1 MDDYDFDFIV
11 NRQGSASLKWERYKG
26 RDILPLWVADMDFKS
41 PPAVIDALHQR
52 VSHGIFGYTI
62 PSDDLIGAVQAR
74 LLADYDWVIDA
85 EWLVWL
91 PGLVTGLNVSC
102 RSVGE
107 DGDDVLT
114 AIPVYPPFLTAPAH
128 SRRNLKTVELTYAD
142 NRWLFDFDRF
152 EKAITPRTRLFILCN
167 PHNPVGRVFTRIELE
182 RLAAICAKHNMA
194 ICSDEI
200 HCDLVLD
207 SDKQHLPLATLDS
220 SIAQRTITLM
230 APSKTYNLPGL
241 GCSYAI
247 IPNAKLRRRFQR
259 AMDGIVP
266 SVNLMGFSA
275 ALAALQDDRRWLK
288 ALRKYLCRNRALVFD
303 AIEDMP
309 GLKMNWVEATYLGWI
324 DTRASGIQ
332 DPVSFFEKA
341 GVGLSDGKA
350 FGDERFLRLNFGC
363 PRKTLATALQR
374 MATALANRHGS

>member
-1 MDDYDFDFIV
+1 MDDYDFDFIA

-62 PSDDLIGAVQAR
+62 PSDDLIGALQAR
-74 LLADYDWVIDA
+74 LQADYGWAIDA
-85 EWLVWL
+85 DWLVWL

-102 RSVGE
+102 RAVGE

-114 AIPVYPPFLTAPAH
+114 AIPVYPPFLSAPAH
-128 SRRNLKTVELTYAD
+128 SRRKLKTVKLTCAD

-167 PHNPVGRVFTRIELE
+167 PHNPVGRVFTRIELV

-207 SDKQHLPLATLDS
+207 SDKQHLPLATLDP

-275 ALAALQDDRRWLK
+275 TLAALQDDRRWLK
-288 ALRKYLCRNRALVFD
+288 ALRKYLCQNRALVFD